1 MEEEVE
7 DILNEMARCD
17 RAFSALYR
25 EAAKAFGLSE
35 AAMWAL
41 YAVEAADR
49 PISQRELSG
58 AMGLSKQTVNS
69 AVASLSG
76 RGLVELRPIPG
87 TRNRKDIVLTESGED
102 LASRTVRRLRGA
114 EMRAV
119 GALGEAKA
127 RLFVE
132 MHDEFI
138 AALHQE
144 LLKEG
149 IGLEE

>member
-1 MEEEVE
+1 MEKEVE

-25 EAAKAFGLSE
+25 KAARAFGLSE

-41 YAVEAADR
+41 YAVESADG

-69 AVASLSG
+69 AVASLSDK
-76 RGLVELRPIPG
+76 GLVELRPIPG

-114 EMRAV
+114 EVRAL
-119 GALGEAKA
+119 GALGEAQA

-132 MHDEFI
+132 MHDKFI
-138 AALHQE
+138 SALHQE

-149 IGLEE
+149 IGLGE